1 MMEYFVSG
9 YCRVLDA
16 SRLVAVELEQG
27 TLQEA
32 DCQYPDCP
40 YAVACQVGKKIGQ
53 LLEEA

>member
-1 MMEYFVSG
+1 MEYFVSG